1 MGRQRG
7 RRRSQR
13 KNDKYNKLVLSGME
27 IPESVYTEMKAQENH
42 SKMADTPVPS
52 LILSLSVSTVFTM
65 LVATTYNI
73 VATYFVADLG
83 ESAVAAVGLMFSVM
97 ALIQAVG
104 YTWGMGAGNEIA
116 RLLGEQKKS
125 EAEQT
130 LATALVGGVVSG
142 IVMAVIF
149 GIFKSEIVSLLG
161 ATATSQELA
170 EQYGICIMMA
180 APVMCGAYV
189 LNNALRAEGQPY
201 LALMGIVAGGVTNAV
216 LDYVLIKVMGLGIG
230 AAGIATFAGQAVSL
244 VIMYVCVRARFS
256 VVRLHIGDLWK
267 FKGAVQVVRSGMP
280 SFLRQGLMCVAAVLL
295 SRSCRQYGDTAL
307 ANITVANKIFA
318 VIFAVLVGY
327 GQGFAPV
334 CGFAYGAKMKSRVR
348 RSLGFTMLT
357 SIIFMLVMGIITWIW
372 APELTGIFIDSD
384 GTSTGLASL
393 SLRAHAVSMPFSAV
407 CLVMGMYHQA
417 LGAYGKATLISALRQ
432 GIFFIP
438 LIWLLPVW
446 YGEYGVA
453 VVQAAADILSGVTAL
468 VFWFIC
474 QRSFHTQMKS
484 SQCR

>member
-1 MGRQRG
+1 MHMDRQRN
-7 RRRSQR
+7 RQLSQR
-13 KNDKYNKLVLSGME
+13 KNDKYNALILSGME
-27 IPESVYTEMKAQENH
+27 IPDSVYTQKKAQENQ
-42 SKMADTPVPS
+42 SKMAETPVPS
-52 LILSLSVSTVFTM
+52 LILSLSVSTVITM

-104 YTWGMGAGNEIA
+104 YTWGMGAGSEIA
-116 RLLGEQKKS
+116 RLLGQQNKRA
-125 EAEQT
+125 AEQT

-142 IVMAVIF
+142 VVLAVVF
-149 GIFKSEIVSLLG
+149 GIFRSEIVSLLG
-161 ATATSQELA
+161 ATDTSQELA
-170 EQYGICIMMA
+170 EQYGIYIMMG

-201 LALMGIVAGGVTNAV
+201 LALMGIVAGGATNAV
-216 LDYVLIKVMGLGIG
+216 LDYVLIKVMGFGIG

-244 VIMYVCVRARFS
+244 VIMYACVRARFS
-256 VVRLHIGDLWK
+256 MVRLHIGDLWK
-267 FKGAVQVVRSGMP
+267 FKGAVQVVRIGMP

-295 SRSCRQYGDTAL
+295 SRSCRRYGDTAL

-318 VIFAVLVGY
+318 VVFAVLVGY

-334 CGFAYGAKMKSRVR
+334 CGFTYGAKMYRRVK
-348 RSLGFTMLT
+348 RSLNFTMAT
-357 SIIFMLVMGIITWIW
+357 SVVFMVMVGGMSYLW
-372 APELTGIFIDSD
+372 ADRLCGVFMEDA
-384 GTSTGLASL
+384 GLAAF

-407 CLVMGMYHQA
+407 CLVMGMYYQA

-432 GIFFIP
+432 GVFFIP

-446 YGEYGVA
+446 YGEHGVA
-453 VVQAAADILSGVTAL
+453 VVQAAADILSGITAL

-474 QRSFHTQMKS
+474 QRTFRTQMKN

>member
-1 MGRQRG
+1 MHMGRQKDRQ
-7 RRRSQR
+7 RSQE
-13 KNDKYNKLVLSGME
+13 KTYKYNALILSGME
-27 IPESVYTEMKAQENH
+27 IPESVYTQKKAQENQ
-42 SKMADTPVPS
+42 SKMAYTPVPS

-104 YTWGMGAGNEIA
+104 YTWGMGAGSEIA
-116 RLLGEQKKS
+116 RLLGQQKKR
-125 EAEQT
+125 EAEQI
-130 LATALVGGVVSG
+130 LAVALAGGVLSG
-142 IVMAVIF
+142 IVMAAIF
-149 GIFKSEIVSLLG
+149 GLFRSEIVSLLG
-161 ATATSQELA
+161 ATATSKDLA
-170 EQYGICIMMA
+170 ERYGIYIMMA

-201 LALMGIVAGGVTNAV
+201 LALMGIVAGGVTNAAM
-216 LDYVLIKVMGLGIG
+216 DYVLIKVMRLGIG

-267 FKGAVQVVRSGMP
+267 FKGAVQVVRIGMP

-295 SRSCRQYGDTAL
+295 SRSCRQYGDKAL

-334 CGFAYGAKMKSRVR
+334 CGFAYGAKMYRRVK
-348 RSLGFTMLT
+348 RSLDFTMAT
-357 SIIFMLVMGIITWIW
+357 SVVFMVLMGACSYLW
-372 APELTGIFIDSD
+372 ADSLCGVFMD
-384 GTSTGLASL
+384 GAGLAAF

-407 CLVMGMYHQA
+407 CLVMGMYYQA

-432 GIFFIP
+432 GVFFIP

-468 VFWFIC
+468 VFYIVS